1 MKKLLFFVMILFA
14 AMGLNA
20 QPPNEDRQPNPQR
33 AEKIKALYVAYIT
46 QQISLTVD
54 EAQKFWP
61 VHNQFDEE
69 MRAANTSNLPE
80 IEKEEALLKVKKK
93 YSASFTKIIGADRY
107 NKFLIVDRAFR
118 DKIRNKLNEMRQR
131 KPKGQNDNRP
141 RDRQKQD
148 EGL

>member
-1 MKKLLFFVMILFA
+1 MFVTFVA
-14 AMGLNA
+14 YA

-46 QQISLTVD
+46 QQLNLTVD

-61 VHNQFDEE
+61 VHTQFDEE
-69 MRAANTSNLPE
+69 IKAAHKSNLPE
-80 IEKEEALLKVKKK
+80 IEKEEAVLKVKKK
-93 YSASFTKIIGADRY
+93 YTASFTKIIGAERY

-118 DKIRNKLNEMRQR
+118 DKIRNRLNEM
-131 KPKGQNDNRP
+131 KKDKKKSNDNRP
-141 RDRQKQD
+141 RDRQRQD

>member
-1 MKKLLFFVMILFA
+1 MKKLLFFVMILFV
-14 AMGLNA
+14 GLSLQA
-20 QPPNEDRQPNPQR
+20 QPPNDDRQPNPQR

-46 QQISLTVD
+46 QQINLTVD

-61 VHNQFDEE
+61 VHTQFDEE
-69 MRAANTSNLPE
+69 IRAAHKSNLPE
-80 IEKEEALLKVKKK
+80 IEKEEAVLKVKKK
-93 YSASFTKIIGADRY
+93 YTASFTKIIGAERY